1 MSKQRTKSGSSYP
14 KPEAKII
21 DCKVTLLG
29 DSGVGKSSLIG
40 RYISG
45 VFMNGIM
52 STTGANYS
60 QKIIEKDDNKL
71 RLNIW
76 DTAGQEKYRA
86 LGRNFYKDA
95 IIIALVYDVTSRESF
110 ESIKEN
116 WYPDV
121 QKYGEKF
128 NIVAIVGNKCDK
140 YEEEHVTEDEANNY
154 AKEIG
159 AQFFLVSAC
168 TGDGVDE
175 MFDEMANIYFS
186 PEFESKRKEIEK
198 NRAKTIT
205 IKKNDLSKQQ
215 TKSKGCCGDSE

>member
-1 MSKQRTKSGSSYP
+1 MSKQRAKTNNQKQ
-14 KPEAKII
+14 ETNKII

-45 VFMNGIM
+45 LFTNGLI

-60 QKIIEKDDNKL
+60 QKIIEKDNNKL

-95 IIIALVYDVTSRESF
+95 IIIALVYDVTEKESF
-110 ESIKEN
+110 NSIKTN
-116 WYPDV
+116 WLPDV
-121 QKYGEKF
+121 KKYGEKY
-128 NIVAIVGNKCDK
+128 NILAIVGNKCDK
-140 YEEEHVTEDEANNY
+140 YEDERITEEEASAY

-159 AQFFLVSAC
+159 ARFFLVSAC

-175 MFDEMANIYFS
+175 MFSELANIYFS
-186 PEFESKRKEIEK
+186 PEFSSKREEIEK
-198 NRAKTIT
+198 DRSKTIT
-205 IKKNDLSKQQ
+205 IKKNDLTRQNS
-215 TKSKGCCGDSE
+215 KSKGCCGEAE

>member
-14 KPEAKII
+14 KPETKII

-95 IIIALVYDVTSRESF
+95 IIIALVYDVTEKASF
-110 ESIKEN
+110 TSIKEN

-121 QKYGEKF
+121 KKYGEKF
-128 NIVAIVGNKCDK
+128 NILAIVGNKCDK
-140 YEEEHVTEDEANNY
+140 YEDERITEEEASEY
-154 AKEIG
+154 AKEVG
-159 AQFFLVSAC
+159 ASFFMVSAC

-175 MFDEMANIYFS
+175 MFSELANIYFS
-186 PEFESKRKEIEK
+186 PEFLSKRREIEK
-198 NRAKTIT
+198 ERAKTIT
-205 IKKNDLSKQQ
+205 IKKSDLNKQK
-215 TKSKGCCGDSE
+215 TKSKGCCGESE